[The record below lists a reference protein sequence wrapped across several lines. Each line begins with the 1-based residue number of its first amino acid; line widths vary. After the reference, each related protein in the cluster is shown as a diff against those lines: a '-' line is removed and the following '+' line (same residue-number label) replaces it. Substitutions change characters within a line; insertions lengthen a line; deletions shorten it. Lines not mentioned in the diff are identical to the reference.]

1 MSTELIQKTLDQV
14 ESSLEQLDS
23 ALRDKDNHKLLN
35 ASNDVQRFAVALPK
49 LLQQCRFSTDKAT
62 EQRML
67 RIVSLMG
74 SRREALL
81 RHTAITQRAL
91 TALVPASQ
99 ENATYTPAA
108 GRFSRQP
115 YGSVGRQSGEFKT
128 FTA

>member
-1 MSTELIQKTLDQV
+1 MNADLIQKTLDQV
-14 ESSLEQLDS
+14 ESSLTQLDV
-23 ALRDKDNHKLLN
+23 ALREKDTQKLLT
-35 ASNDVQRFAVALPK
+35 ASNDVQRFAVELPK

-62 EQRML
+62 QQRML

-74 SRREALL
+74 SRREALF

-99 ENATYTPAA
+99 ENATYKPVA

-128 FTA
+128 LTA